1 MVDDPQGRPLTST
14 CTFPYLHASCT
25 YIHTNTDIYH
35 TNSCTHIHTHDPL
48 TPTAVR
54 CRYFPPSWSMELLY
68 VAVGKFL
75 EHAGGH
81 SESQGYPSGS
91 EVRRAEAGPPRTV

>member
-1 MVDDPQGRPLTST
+1 
-14 CTFPYLHASCT
+14 
-25 YIHTNTDIYH
+25 
-35 TNSCTHIHTHDPL
+35 
-48 TPTAVR
+48 
-54 CRYFPPSWSMELLY
+54 MELLY